1 MHACHWED
9 STCPKLRPNAA
20 KQIFNEEARHEIDT
34 MSFHLHR
41 KMVKWS
47 MTLDGTLY
55 FMKNHTLC
63 GKRFDIMRKISG
75 DNKYNMDSMLLT
87 NKLMSA

>member
-1 MHACHWED
+1 
-9 STCPKLRPNAA
+9 
-20 KQIFNEEARHEIDT
+20 
-34 MSFHLHR
+34 
-41 KMVKWS
+41 